1 MPINKKLTAMPSTRP
16 STTSPNNIRTM
27 SKGWAGMTAPDRAK
41 CGHTPSE
48 KTMVTAALT
57 GMGMLLVEKTGSM
70 NMTML
75 TRIMVSNRLSAAAGL

>member
-1 MPINKKLTAMPSTRP
+1 
-16 STTSPNNIRTM
+16 
-27 SKGWAGMTAPDRAK
+27 MTAPDRAR

-75 TRIMVSNRLSAAAGL
+75 TRIMVSSRLSTAAGS